1 MIYLS
6 SSVYRCFACTSIC
19 APHVRGIRRKQ
30 LAPWNRSYTLGVR
43 HMWGAE
49 SWIQVS
55 CESLVHSSAL
65 FTAESPLQVPPF
77 KYKWFGSELN
87 HIKNRGAETEGSI
100 GFRSPERRGHSA
112 RAQWWHG
119 DESVTQIPGE
129 ERGDQKHNSSVER
142 TVGVQDRKG
151 ERTELR
157 KAEDE
162 EIRHNRTNVPGWLR
176 EGRL

>member
-19 APHVRGIRRKQ
+19 APHVRGVRRKQ
-30 LAPWNRSYTLGVR
+30 LAPWNRSLHVR
-43 HMWGAE
+43 CKAYVGGWELNPGLLWE
-49 SWIQVS
+49 PY
-55 CESLVHSSAL
+55 AL

-100 GFRSPERRGHSA
+100 SFRSPERRGHSA

-119 DESVTQIPGE
+119 YESITQIPGE
-129 ERGDQKHNSSVER
+129 ERGDQKHNSSVQR

-157 KAEDE
+157 KAEDKG
-162 EIRHNRTNVPGWLR
+162 IRHNRTSVPGWLR
-176 EGRL
+176 EGTL

>member
-49 SWIQVS
+49 SCLLW
-55 CESLVHSSAL
+55 EPYAL

-112 RAQWWHG
+112 RAKWWHG
-119 DESVTQIPGE
+119 YKSITQIPGE